1 MYSEVSICK
10 EALALLG
17 QTNIISLDDDSK
29 AARLCKQFYS
39 AERNKL
45 LRRHPWSFALKQA
58 EFAET
63 TDVPVYAYS
72 HVYRLPGD
80 CLKFVRPAVLQT
92 KYAKIGPK
100 IYTNEVDFQG
110 LYVYEITNP
119 VEFDVLFVDALAIAI
134 AKKMCVPLISNRNR
148 ALELHEEYKE
158 AIAQAKSNNAFET
171 YAGATE
177 TTAFADGFIRA
188 RSWGGNR

>member
-58 EFAET
+58 EFAEVPE
-63 TDVPVYAYS
+63 VPVYQFS
-72 HVYRLPGD
+72 KVYRLPGD
-80 CLKFVRPAVLQT
+80 CLKFVRPAILQT
-92 KYAKIGPK
+92 PYSKIGPK
-100 IYTNEVDFQG
+100 IYTNEVSFQG
-110 LYVYEITNP
+110 LYVYEIVNTL
-119 VEFDVLFVDALAIAI
+119 EFDVLFVDVLAIAI
-134 AKKMCVPLISNRNR
+134 AKKMCVPLISNRTR
-148 ALELHEEYKE
+148 AVELHEEYKE
-158 AIAQAKSNNAFET
+158 AIATAKSNNAFET
-171 YAGATE
+171 YAGATG
-177 TTAFADGFIRA
+177 TTAFADYYITSRA
-188 RSWGGNR
+188 WGGNR